1 MIIKC
6 TSVSDDKVT
15 SITCR
20 REQHS
25 LYIMNFFMLYKN
37 YNIMQVLF
45 FNART
50 FLMCVANIPAHFFN
64 VRSEYSCQLNLR
76 IWEGSSKYS
85 VIP

>member
-25 LYIMNFFMLYKN
+25 LYIMNFFMH
-37 YNIMQVLF
+37 NITQVLF

-50 FLMCVANIPAHFFN
+50 ILMCVANIPAHFFN

-76 IWEGSSKYS
+76 IWEGSSKYL